1 MQQKKNL
8 LFLTKHKKNCLT
20 LIAKKNVFFR
30 GGRTKSMQPTNAL
43 APSPPPPPRYLMVRP
58 LSYLIVRKQTEVITL
73 FYLFPITLLDLNEAS
88 FNTNG
93 QHIF

>member
-1 MQQKKNL
+1 
-8 LFLTKHKKNCLT
+8 
-20 LIAKKNVFFR
+20 
-30 GGRTKSMQPTNAL
+30 
-43 APSPPPPPRYLMVRP
+43 MVRP
-58 LSYLIVRKQTEVITL
+58 LSYLIVRKQTGVITL